1 MQNVKISTS
10 DSYRPSKIERLKD
23 PEYAAAYL
31 TAILEEKEPEPEL
44 LSRAIKDVI
53 EAQIA
58 INNLSQKDKLNWEKL
73 EKMFLESGG
82 SEIYSL
88 ITLLDVIGFKLT
100 VTLK

>member
-1 MQNVKISTS
+1 MQNVKIPTS

-44 LSRAIKDVI
+44 LARAIKDVV
-53 EAQIA
+53 EAQMA
-58 INNLSQKDKLNWEKL
+58 INKFSQEDLLKWGKFEKIL
-73 EKMFLESGG
+73 LESGG
-82 SEIYSL
+82 SEIYNL
-88 ITLLDVIGFKLT
+88 IALLDVIGFKLT